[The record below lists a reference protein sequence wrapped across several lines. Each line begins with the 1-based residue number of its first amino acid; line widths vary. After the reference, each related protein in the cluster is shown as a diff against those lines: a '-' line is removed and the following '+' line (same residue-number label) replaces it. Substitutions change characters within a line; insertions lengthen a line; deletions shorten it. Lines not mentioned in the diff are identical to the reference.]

1 MIITFVGHATVAEAD
16 RVGRLVKEEIRKYMA
31 KGQGITCYLGGYGD
45 FDEISARACRAL
57 KAEGGGLELVYV
69 TPYRTLA
76 EQEKIRASCA
86 CGLYDATVYPP
97 LECVPPRLAILRR
110 NAWMVRAAD
119 LVIAYVRYTHGGA
132 YRALREAVRQKKEI
146 VNLYAPPT

>member
-16 RVGRLVKEEIRKYMA
+16 RVGRLVKEEIRRHRA
-31 KGQGITCYLGGYGD
+31 TGQDIICYLGGYGD
-45 FDEISARACRAL
+45 FDEISARVCRDL
-57 KAEGGGLELVYV
+57 KAEGDGLELVYV
-69 TPYRTLA
+69 TPYRTPA
-76 EQEKIRASCA
+76 EQEKIRAIREG
-86 CGLYDATVYPP
+86 GLYDATVYPP
-97 LECVPPRLAILRR
+97 LERVPPRLAILKR
-110 NAWMVRAAD
+110 NAWMVGAAD